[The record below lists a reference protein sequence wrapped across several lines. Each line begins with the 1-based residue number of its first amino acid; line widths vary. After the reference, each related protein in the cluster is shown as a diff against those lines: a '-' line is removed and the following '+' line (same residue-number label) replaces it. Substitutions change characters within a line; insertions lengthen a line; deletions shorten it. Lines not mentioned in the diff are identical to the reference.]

1 MDILE
6 SQIYHGKKYVLKYS
20 DGDTFDS
27 YEEYGDDDFEGTFS
41 SYDDAIDAAL
51 DAVGSSRQGAET
63 LHMSNPGDYE
73 YDEENYED
81 PEYEVIQIEE

>member
-1 MDILE
+1 MAK
-6 SQIYHGKKYVLKYS
+6 YKYVLKYS

-41 SYDDAIDAAL
+41 SYDDATDAAL
-51 DAVGSSRQGAET
+51 YAVGCSRQGAET

-81 PEYEVIQIEE
+81 PEYEVVQIEE